1 MYNFMQCSSLM
12 FGARV
17 KYGIAFK
24 SSEKDYKVFT
34 RKSYHN
40 FKVCIDDKS
49 YEGAVGLELN
59 SIKSFALADGLNLG
73 IYDQENFGNIKKWEV
88 DVTHKEEGTQILFL

>member
-1 MYNFMQCSSLM
+1 M

-24 SSEKDYKVFT
+24 VSEKNFTIFT

-40 FKVCIDDKS
+40 FKVCIDNS
-49 YEGAVGLELN
+49 TFEGARGVELPLA
-59 SIKSFALADGLNLG
+59 KQYALGERKNLG
-73 IYDQENFGNIKKWEV
+73 IYD
-88 DVTHKEEGTQILFL
+88 